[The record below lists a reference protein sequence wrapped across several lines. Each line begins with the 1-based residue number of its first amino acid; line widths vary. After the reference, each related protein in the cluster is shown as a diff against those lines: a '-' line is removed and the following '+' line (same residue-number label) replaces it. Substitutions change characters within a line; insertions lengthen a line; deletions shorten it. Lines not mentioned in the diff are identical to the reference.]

1 IKGTDTKGTD
11 TKDLAIQELKER
23 IDEWAKEASV
33 GGRIL
38 AYERKGQGKENIV
51 HLLERPGIRAW
62 RNFTVPMSMRE
73 VEPDVPLIMN
83 SMHLGDAPKWRVR
96 PPPKKEEADADERKN
111 THDEGSGP
119 PFQALQGQELA
130 GRTFSVSLPGEAEAR
145 KVRFMAAGDPK
156 PPKNT
161 QVVVAHPDLR
171 QPDGVPGFAHGKLW
185 WSELQ
190 DAQTGEPR
198 INLRVRRRGAT
209 TSLQL
214 SKSEWEAF
222 SGIGTV
228 VED

>member
-1 IKGTDTKGTD
+1 MC
-11 TKDLAIQELKER
+11 
-23 IDEWAKEASV
+23 
-33 GGRIL
+33 
-38 AYERKGQGKENIV
+38 
-51 HLLERPGIRAW
+51 IRDSA
-62 RNFTVPMSMRE
+62 
-73 VEPDVPLIMN
+73 
-83 SMHLGDAPKWRVR
+83 
-96 PPPKKEEADADERKN
+96 
-111 THDEGSGP
+111 
-119 PFQALQGQELA
+119 
-130 GRTFSVSLPGEAEAR
+130 
-145 KVRFMAAGDPK
+145 
-156 PPKNT
+156 